1 MEKIQLTQ
9 TALPGVLLLEPK
21 IFEDDRGWFYESWN
35 KSLYSSL
42 GINDDFVQDNESFS
56 VQGVIRGLHYQK
68 GEYAQS
74 KLVRVLSGEIL
85 DIVVDI
91 RLNSPTFGEYIGVH
105 LSALN
110 HKQLY
115 IPRGFAHGFAAKSE
129 TVHLAYKCD
138 NFYSPAHEGSILAD
152 DPDLKIDWETP
163 REYMIFSVK
172 DRRAQSFASYIDNPD
187 FIFKQEV

>member
-1 MEKIQLTQ
+1 MKKLKLNQ
-9 TALPGVLLLEPK
+9 TALPGVFLIEPVV
-21 IFEDDRGWFYESWN
+21 FEDERGWFYESWN
-35 KSLYSSL
+35 KALYHSL
-42 GINDDFVQDNESFS
+42 GICDDFVQNNESFS

-91 RLNSPTFGEYIGVH
+91 RLNSPTFGEYIAVH
-105 LSALN
+105 LSGMN

-115 IPRGFAHGFAAKSE
+115 IPRGFAHGFVAKSE

-138 NFYSPAHEGSILAD
+138 NFYSPAHEGSIFAD
-152 DPDLKIDWETP
+152 DPELKIDWGTP
-163 REYMIFSVK
+163 NENMIFSEK
-172 DRRAQSFASYIDNPD
+172 DRRAQSFRSYIKNPD
-187 FIFKQEV
+187 FYF